1 MKLNISSIWFGSGV
15 PSNQA
20 TATDLTSKKIKAD
33 IIDKRQSGMD
43 CLITFRISNLGQP
56 KAIVLSELGFYATNE
71 SGTEVL
77 FSTVI
82 DPNPATL
89 PAKGT
94 NDAEYRQTMT
104 MAFGYSNSDSVTLTP
119 TIVDG
124 APTEYVN
131 GKIAESIATHNAN
144 AAAHTASFKAIS
156 DSLTAYSKASVI
168 DHNADVNAHTPILNT
183 HNSDVNA
190 HLQIS

>member
-1 MKLNISSIWFGSGV
+1 MAWNQAVVTNEGLRLAASVTAGNLKLNISSIWFGSGV

-43 CLITFRISNLGQP
+43 CLITFRISNLGQA

-119 TIVDG
+119 TIVMG
-124 APTEYVN
+124 
-131 GKIAESIATHNAN
+131 HQ
-144 AAAHTASFKAIS
+144 
-156 DSLTAYSKASVI
+156 
-168 DHNADVNAHTPILNT
+168 LNM
-183 HNSDVNA
+183 
-190 HLQIS
+190 LMKR